1 MSDHND
7 KDKTHDEPE
16 TDALEQEETEMTSEE
31 SEVSAADDDTAEE
44 SDDAVS
50 DEDEASDDE
59 ASDDEASDDEASDD
73 EASDDDEAS
82 EELAASAASNE
93 EPVAE
98 TKAAAP
104 VAAAHDDHGTHGH
117 GDDGHGDD
125 HGHGLSHV
133 ASTKVL
139 LGTFGA
145 LMVLTIMTVAATMVD
160 LGSSMNLLVAM
171 IVATIKAGLVC
182 MFFMHLR
189 YDKVMHTVA
198 FLAALLFALL
208 FVSFAL
214 MDSSEYQQ
222 DIVWVEEAVQ

>member
-7 KDKTHDEPE
+7 KDDKHDEPE
-16 TDALEQEETEMTSEE
+16 TDALEQETESEE
-31 SEVSAADDDTAEE
+31 TSAAAESTDETAEDSDE
-44 SDDAVS
+44 TAEGSDDAVS
-50 DEDEASDDE
+50 DETED
-59 ASDDEASDDEASDD
+59 
-73 EASDDDEAS
+73 SDDDADDVEAS
-82 EELAASAASNE
+82 STEADEPE
-93 EPVAE
+93 EPAKPE
-98 TKAAAP
+98 P
-104 VAAAHDDHGTHGH
+104 VAAAAKTAHNDHGHDDHGH
-117 GDDGHGDD
+117 GDDHDD
-125 HGHGLSHV
+125 HGHGLSHI

-145 LMVLTIMTVAATMVD
+145 LMVLTIITVAATMVD

-171 IVATIKAGLVC
+171 VVATIKAGLVC

-198 FLAALLFALL
+198 FLSALLFALL

-222 DIVWVEEAVQ
+222 DIVWVEEAAP

>member
-7 KDKTHDEPE
+7 KDDKHDEPE
-16 TDALEQEETEMTSEE
+16 TDALEQETESEE
-31 SEVSAADDDTAEE
+31 TAAAAESADETAEG
-44 SDDAVS
+44 DDAVS
-50 DEDEASDDE
+50 DETSADETSSDKGADDVEASSTE
-59 ASDDEASDDEASDD
+59 ADAP
-73 EASDDDEAS
+73 
-82 EELAASAASNE
+82 EEPAKP
-93 EPVAE
+93 EPVA
-98 TKAAAP
+98 A
-104 VAAAHDDHGTHGH
+104 VAKTAHGHDDHGHDDHGH
-117 GDDGHGDD
+117 DDHGHDD

-145 LMVLTIMTVAATMVD
+145 LMVLTIITVAATMVD

-171 IVATIKAGLVC
+171 VVATIKAGLVC

-198 FLAALLFALL
+198 FLSALLFALL

-222 DIVWVEEAVQ
+222 DIVWVEEAAP

>member
-7 KDKTHDEPE
+7 KDDKHDEPE
-16 TDALEQEETEMTSEE
+16 TDALEQETESEE
-31 SEVSAADDDTAEE
+31 TSAAVESTDETAEDSDE
-44 SDDAVS
+44 TAEGSDETAEGSDDAVS
-50 DEDEASDDE
+50 DETED
-59 ASDDEASDDEASDD
+59 
-73 EASDDDEAS
+73 SDDDADDVEAS
-82 EELAASAASNE
+82 STEADEPE
-93 EPVAE
+93 EPAKPE
-98 TKAAAP
+98 P
-104 VAAAHDDHGTHGH
+104 VAAAAKTAHNDHGHDDDHGH
-117 GDDGHGDD
+117 GDDHDD
-125 HGHGLSHV
+125 HGHGLSHI

-145 LMVLTIMTVAATMVD
+145 LMVLTIITVAATMVD

-171 IVATIKAGLVC
+171 VVATIKAGLVC

-198 FLAALLFALL
+198 FLSALLFALL

-222 DIVWVEEAVQ
+222 DIVWVEEAAP

>member
-50 DEDEASDDE
+50 DEE
-59 ASDDEASDDEASDD
+59 

-82 EELAASAASNE
+82 EDLAASATSNE
-93 EPVAE
+93 EPAKAVAPG
-98 TKAAAP
+98 AAA
-104 VAAAHDDHGTHGH
+104 VAHDDHGTHGH

-145 LMVLTIMTVAATMVD
+145 LMVLTVLTVAATMVD

>member
-7 KDKTHDEPE
+7 KDDKHDEPE
-16 TDALEQEETEMTSEE
+16 TDALEQETESEE
-31 SEVSAADDDTAEE
+31 TAAAAESADETAEG
-44 SDDAVS
+44 DDAVS
-50 DEDEASDDE
+50 DETSADEGADDVEASSTE
-59 ASDDEASDDEASDD
+59 ADAP
-73 EASDDDEAS
+73 
-82 EELAASAASNE
+82 EEPAKP
-93 EPVAE
+93 EPVA
-98 TKAAAP
+98 A
-104 VAAAHDDHGTHGH
+104 VAKTAHGHDDHGHDDHGH
-117 GDDGHGDD
+117 DDHGHDD

-145 LMVLTIMTVAATMVD
+145 LMVLTIITVAATMVD

-171 IVATIKAGLVC
+171 VVATIKAGLVC

-198 FLAALLFALL
+198 FLSALLFALL

-222 DIVWVEEAVQ
+222 DIVWVEEAAP

>member
-7 KDKTHDEPE
+7 KDDKHDEPE
-16 TDALEQEETEMTSEE
+16 TDALAQETESEET
-31 SEVSAADDDTAEE
+31 SAAVESTDETAED

-50 DEDEASDDE
+50 DQTAEDSGDEVEASSTE
-59 ASDDEASDDEASDD
+59 ADAP
-73 EASDDDEAS
+73 
-82 EELAASAASNE
+82 EEPAKP
-93 EPVAE
+93 EPVA
-98 TKAAAP
+98 A
-104 VAAAHDDHGTHGH
+104 VAKTAHGHDDHGHDDHGH
-117 GDDGHGDD
+117 DD

-145 LMVLTIMTVAATMVD
+145 LMALTIITVAATMVD

-171 IVATIKAGLVC
+171 VVATIKAGLVC

-198 FLAALLFALL
+198 FLSALLFALL

-222 DIVWVEEAVQ
+222 DIVWVEEAAP

>member
-1 MSDHND
+1 VSDHND
-7 KDKTHDEPE
+7 KDDKHDEPE
-16 TDALEQEETEMTSEE
+16 TDALEQETESEE
-31 SEVSAADDDTAEE
+31 TAAAAESADETAEG
-44 SDDAVS
+44 DDAVS
-50 DEDEASDDE
+50 DETSADETSSDEGADDVEASSTE
-59 ASDDEASDDEASDD
+59 ADAP
-73 EASDDDEAS
+73 
-82 EELAASAASNE
+82 EEPAKP
-93 EPVAE
+93 EPVA
-98 TKAAAP
+98 A
-104 VAAAHDDHGTHGH
+104 VAKTAHGHDDHGHDDHGH
-117 GDDGHGDD
+117 GDDHGHDD

-145 LMVLTIMTVAATMVD
+145 LMVLTIITVAATMVD

-171 IVATIKAGLVC
+171 VVATIKAGLVC

-198 FLAALLFALL
+198 FLSALLFALL

-222 DIVWVEEAVQ
+222 DIVWVEEAAP